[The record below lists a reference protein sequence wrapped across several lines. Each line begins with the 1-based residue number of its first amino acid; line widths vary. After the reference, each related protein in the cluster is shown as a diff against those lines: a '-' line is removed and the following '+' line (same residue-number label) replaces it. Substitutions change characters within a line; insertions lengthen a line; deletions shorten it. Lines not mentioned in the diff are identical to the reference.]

1 MDRFGSPYMEHKYA
15 DVVLY
20 QAWSSVLAQDLQ
32 TEKGKLE
39 LELKIQMQ
47 WEEDA
52 QAKLGGILTKGVI
65 KKTLDVNPI
74 EMK

>member
-1 MDRFGSPYMEHKYA
+1 MEHKYA

-52 QAKLGGILTKGVI
+52 QAKLGGILTKGVT
-65 KKTLDVNPI
+65 KQLDVNPI